1 VHLGP
6 GDQGHHRY
14 AARWWDPGFRAGRR
28 HRFVVAAQGGRPEIT
43 GDPFD

>member
-1 VHLGP
+1 VVHVGA
-6 GDQGHHRY
+6 GGRGHRY

-28 HRFVVAAQGGRPEIT
+28 HRFVLVANAARPEVV